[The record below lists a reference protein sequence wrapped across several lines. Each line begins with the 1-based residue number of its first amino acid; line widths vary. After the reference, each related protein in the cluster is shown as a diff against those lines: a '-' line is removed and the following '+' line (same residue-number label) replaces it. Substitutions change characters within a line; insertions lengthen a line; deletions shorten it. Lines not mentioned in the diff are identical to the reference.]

1 MNFLK
6 INFPESVL
14 LYGWAVMVVVL
25 FLAAWRLRNHDQRL
39 LPLGIGLL
47 WLCLLWSLHAGVKAG
62 VTYHLLGGTLLT
74 LTLGPAVALW
84 LMAIASVLYTGL
96 FLTPA
101 DFWALGLSFS
111 CTAVPSVLVSYGL
124 LRLAQKY
131 LPKHIFIFILGNGFF
146 AGALGMMAVGV
157 IVVGVLGTQ
166 PDYSSRYLW
175 GEAFPVYFLIAWA
188 EAFLTG
194 LLSAILVTFAPQYV
208 HSFDDGE
215 YLKRRSETGFY
226 DVK

>member
-6 INFPESVL
+6 VNFSEPIL
-14 LYGWAVMVVVL
+14 LMGWAVMMVAL
-25 FLAAWRLRNHDQRL
+25 LAAGWRLRQGEQKL

-84 LMAIASVLYTGL
+84 LMAIAGVLYTGL
-96 FLTPA
+96 FLSLD

-111 CTAVPSVLVSYGL
+111 CTALPSVLVSYGL
-124 LRLAQKY
+124 LRAAQKW
-131 LPKHIFIFILGNGFF
+131 LPKHLFIFILGNGFF
-146 AGALGMMAVGV
+146 AGAASMVVVGL
-157 IVVGVLGTQ
+157 IVVGLLDTQ
-166 PDYSSRYLW
+166 PDYSERYLW

-194 LLSAILVTFAPQYV
+194 LLSAILVTFAPQHV
-208 HSFDDGE
+208 QTFDDAE
-215 YLKRRSETGFY
+215 YLKRRSETGFF
-226 DVK
+226 DSK

>member
-6 INFPESVL
+6 VNFSEPFL
-14 LYGWAVMVVVL
+14 LLGWAVMMVVL
-25 FLAAWRLRNHDQRL
+25 LVAGWRLRHGTQRL
-39 LPLGIGLL
+39 LPLGVGLL

-84 LMAIASVLYTGL
+84 LMAIASVLYTGI
-96 FLTPA
+96 FLSPE

-111 CTAVPSVLVSYGL
+111 CTAVPSVLMSYGL
-124 LRLAQKY
+124 LYVAQKW

-146 AGALGMMAVGV
+146 AGALSMMLVGV
-157 IVVGVLGTQ
+157 VVVGVLDTQ
-166 PDYSSRYLW
+166 PDYSDRYLW

-194 LLSAILVTFAPQYV
+194 LLSAILVTFAPQHV
-208 HSFDDGE
+208 HSFEDE
-215 YLKRRSETGFY
+215 AYLKRGSETGFF
-226 DVK
+226 DS

>member
-6 INFPESVL
+6 VNFSEPQL
-14 LYGWAVMVVVL
+14 LLGWAVMVLVL
-25 FLAAWRLRNHDQRL
+25 LASGWRLRQSEQRL
-39 LPLGIGLL
+39 LPLGVGLL

-96 FLTPA
+96 FLSPE

-111 CTAVPSVLVSYGL
+111 STALPSVVVSYGL
-124 LRLAQKY
+124 LWAAQKW
-131 LPKHIFIFILGNGFF
+131 LPKHIFVFILGNGFL
-146 AGALGMMAVGV
+146 AGALSMM
-157 IVVGVLGTQ
+157 VVGVMVVGLLATR
-166 PDYSSRYLW
+166 PEYSERYLW
-175 GEAFPVYFLIAWA
+175 SEAFPVYFLIAWA

-194 LLSAILVTFAPQYV
+194 LLSAILVTFAPQHV
-208 HSFDDGE
+208 HTFDDE
-215 YLKRRSETGFY
+215 AYLKRRSETGFF
-226 DVK
+226 DEQ